1 MKRFKV
7 SVVIALITCLLTQ
20 STYANELAIW
30 DKLKTNNAKG
40 YVLLLRHALAP
51 GSGDPANFKLNDC
64 STQRN
69 LSEQGRAD
77 AKDIGIWLKSKQV
90 KIHRVESSRWCRAEE
105 TAKLMAIGNVRIN
118 KNLDSLFRAADPV
131 KHPQTA
137 AIRKQIVNH
146 RNQAGLLVMV
156 GHFVNIGALIGSG
169 VDSGEGVLV
178 RAHVR
183 GEIKIVGSSPKP

>member
-7 SVVIALITCLLTQ
+7 SVVIALITCLFTQ

-77 AKDIGIWLKSKQV
+77 AKDIGAWLKSKKV
-90 KIHRVESSRWCRAEE
+90 KIHRVESSRWCRAKE
-105 TAKLMAIGNVRIN
+105 TAKLMDIGNVRLN
-118 KNLDSLFRAADPV
+118 KNLDSLFNAADPV

-137 AIRKQIVNH
+137 AVRKQIVSH
-146 RNQAGLLVMV
+146 RNQDGLLVMV
-156 GHFVNIGALIGSG
+156 GHFVNIGAIVGAG
-169 VDSGEGVLV
+169 VDSGEGILV
-178 RAHVR
+178 RANSK
-183 GEIKIVGSSPKP
+183 GEIKIVGKSPKP